1 MAHFKKDEK
10 VTELENDIIGLCNTL
25 NKAIHEPLYHN
36 FYNISDELKYNQI
49 FTSID
54 LIEDSQI
61 AIEEFENAKSNGKQG
76 RSTLLIYGL
85 LQSLFLQQ
93 DGLYHLYNCV
103 VNDKIK
109 QTDFFDTFS
118 FDKDIRE
125 VRNDI
130 AGHPTNRKNTEFY
143 FIAKGPI
150 SKDRFTYAGYTPTF
164 KTVEVDIKSFISKQ
178 LEFANRVL
186 LTVKDDISKKIEM
199 KKGEHKNRSLKEM
212 IVGVDRNIQLIFRGI
227 RDEERNFQGEWG
239 ISGVKDAID
248 EIRKELNSRFNENLP
263 IGISEA
269 FRMIDYI
276 IHRFNLWLTEKTLL
290 GNGDAE
296 IFLDS
301 LEKQINELEEM
312 LVEIDKE
319 FNE

>member
-1 MAHFKKDEK
+1 MENGII
-10 VTELENDIIGLCNTL
+10 ELCSTL
-25 NKAIHEPLYHN
+25 NKAIHEPLYHY
-36 FYNISDELKYNQI
+36 FYNIPDELNYNQT

-61 AIEEFENAKSNGKQG
+61 AIEEYKNAKSNGKKG

-85 LQSLFLQQ
+85 LQAFFLQQ
-93 DGLYHLYNCV
+93 DGLYHLYKCI
-103 VNDKIK
+103 VNNKIN
-109 QTDFFDTFS
+109 QTNFFDLFS

-164 KTVEVDIKSFISKQ
+164 RAVKVDINSFISKQ
-178 LEFANRVL
+178 SEFANTVL
-186 LTVKDDISKKIEM
+186 QTIKDDISKKIEM
-199 KKGEHKNRSLKEM
+199 QKREHKNKSLKEM
-212 IVGVDRNIQLIFRGI
+212 IVGLDRNIEFIFRGI
-227 RDEERNFQGEWG
+227 RDEDRTFQGEWG
-239 ISGVKDAID
+239 ISGAKVAID
-248 EIRKELNSRFNENLP
+248 EIREELNLRFNENLP
-263 IGISEA
+263 SGISDA

-276 IHRFNLWLTEKTLL
+276 ILRFDQWWTEKTLF
-290 GNGDAE
+290 GNDDAE

-312 LVEIDKE
+312 LVEIEKE
-319 FNE
+319 FNS

>member
-1 MAHFKKDEK
+1 M
-10 VTELENDIIGLCNTL
+10 ENNIIELCNSL

-36 FYNISDELKYNQI
+36 FYNIPNELKYNQT

-61 AIEEFENAKSNGKQG
+61 AIEDFESAESLEEQG
-76 RSTLLIYGL
+76 RRTLLIYGL

-93 DGLYHLYNCV
+93 DGLYHLYKCV
-103 VNDKIK
+103 VDENIK
-109 QTDFFDTFS
+109 QVDFFDIFS
-118 FDKDIRE
+118 FDKNIRE

-150 SKDRFTYAGYTPTF
+150 SKERFTYAGYTPTF
-164 KTVEVDIKSFISKQ
+164 RTVEVDLKTFITKQ
-178 LEFANRVL
+178 LEFTINVL
-186 LTVKDDISKKIEM
+186 QTVGKNILNKIEM
-199 KKGEHKNRSLKEM
+199 KKGEHKDKSLKEM
-212 IVGVDRNIQLIFRGI
+212 IVGADRNIQLIYRGI

-239 ISGVKDAID
+239 ISGLKDAID
-248 EIRKELNSRFNENLP
+248 EIRKELNIRYNENLP
-263 IGISEA
+263 SGISEA
-269 FRMIDYI
+269 FRLIDYI
-276 IHRFNLWLTEKTLL
+276 IHRFNQWWTERTLL
-290 GNGDAE
+290 GNDDAE

-301 LEKQINELEEM
+301 LEKQLSELKKM
-312 LVEIDKE
+312 LLEIDQE

>member
-1 MAHFKKDEK
+1 M
-10 VTELENDIIGLCNTL
+10 ENDILGLCNTL
-25 NKAIHEPLYHN
+25 NRTIHEPLYHN
-36 FYNISDELKYNQI
+36 FYNIPNESVYNQK

-61 AIEEFENAKSNGKQG
+61 AIEDYESAKSIGKQG

-93 DGLYHLYNCV
+93 DGLYHLYKCV
-103 VNDKIK
+103 VDEKII
-109 QTDFFDTFS
+109 QTVFFDRFS

-130 AGHPTNRKNTEFY
+130 AGHPTNRKSREFY
-143 FIAKGPI
+143 FIAKGP
-150 SKDRFTYAGYTPTF
+150 STKYRFTYAGYTPTF
-164 KTVEVDIKSFISKQ
+164 RTVEVDIKTFIDKQ
-178 LEFANRVL
+178 LEFTKRVL
-186 LTVKDDISKKIEM
+186 HTIHDDIVKKIEM
-199 KKGEHKNRSLKEM
+199 KKGEHKNIALKEM

-227 RDEERNFQGEWG
+227 RDDERNFQGEWG

-248 EIRKELNSRFNENLP
+248 SIRKELNLRYNGSLP
-263 IGISEA
+263 IGISETL
-269 FRMIDYI
+269 RLIDYI
-276 IHRFNLWLTEKTLL
+276 IHRFNQWWTDKSLL
-290 GNGDAE
+290 GNDDAE

-301 LEKQINELEEM
+301 LKKQIKELEYM
-312 LVEIDKE
+312 LNEIDEE

>member
-1 MAHFKKDEK
+1 MM
-10 VTELENDIIGLCNTL
+10 ENNIIELCNSL

-36 FYNISDELKYNQI
+36 FYNIPNELKYNQT

-61 AIEEFENAKSNGKQG
+61 AIEEFESAESLEKQG

-93 DGLYHLYNCV
+93 DGLYHLYKCV
-103 VNDKIK
+103 VDENIR
-109 QTDFFDTFS
+109 QPDFFDIFS
-118 FDKDIRE
+118 FDKNIRE

-164 KTVEVDIKSFISKQ
+164 RTVEVDLKTFITKQ
-178 LEFANRVL
+178 LEFTINVL
-186 LTVKDDISKKIEM
+186 QTVGKNILNKIEM
-199 KKGEHKNRSLKEM
+199 KKGEHKDKSLKEM
-212 IVGVDRNIQLIFRGI
+212 IVGADRNIQLIYRGI

-239 ISGVKDAID
+239 ISGLNDAID
-248 EIRKELNSRFNENLP
+248 EIRKELNIRYNENLP
-263 IGISEA
+263 SGISEA
-269 FRMIDYI
+269 FRLIDYI
-276 IHRFNLWLTEKTLL
+276 IHRFNQWWTERTLL
-290 GNGDAE
+290 GNDDAE

-301 LEKQINELEEM
+301 LEKQLSELKEM
-312 LVEIDKE
+312 LLEIDKE

>member
-1 MAHFKKDEK
+1 MTNE
-10 VTELENDIIGLCNTL
+10 IIDLCNKL
-25 NKAIHEPLYHN
+25 NEAIHEPLYHN
-36 FYNISDELKYNQI
+36 FYNIPNKLKYNQT

-61 AIEEFENAKSNGKQG
+61 AIEEFESAESLGKQG

-93 DGLYHLYNCV
+93 DGLYHLYKCV
-103 VNDKIK
+103 VNENIK

-130 AGHPTNRKNTEFY
+130 AGHPTNRKNSEFY

-164 KTVEVDIKSFISKQ
+164 RKVEVDLKSFIIKQ
-178 LEFANRVL
+178 LELTINVL
-186 LTVKDDISKKIEM
+186 QKVQENISKKIEM
-199 KKGEHKNRSLKEM
+199 KKGEHKDKPLQEM
-212 IVGVDRNIQLIFRGI
+212 LVGADRNIQLIYRGI

-239 ISGVKDAID
+239 ISGVKNALD
-248 EIRKELNSRFNENLP
+248 EIRVELNTRYNENLP
-263 IGISEA
+263 SGISEA
-269 FRMIDYI
+269 FRLTDYI
-276 IHRFNLWLTEKTLL
+276 IQRFNEWWIENNLL
-290 GNGDAE
+290 GNDDAE
-296 IFLDS
+296 IFLYS
-301 LEKQINELEEM
+301 LDKQLDELKEI
-312 LVEIDKE
+312 LIEIDEE
-319 FNE
+319 FNK